1 MTNRL
6 SELAKRVEELSESKK
21 DTTRAIAAAKAI
33 FDGRDPSTDRA
44 SILVTAEHAFA
55 AVLIACM
62 DRDPRKAA
70 AMLNEGL
77 IPGIESRLTLYASN
91 TTSEKP

>member
-1 MTNRL
+1 M
-6 SELAKRVEELSESKK
+6 SEAHK
-21 DTTRAIAAAKAI
+21 DTERAFAAAKAI
-33 FDGRDPSTDRA
+33 IDGRNPSADSA

-55 AVLIACM
+55 ALLITVM

-77 IPGIESRLTLYASN
+77 VQGIEHRLSLYAS
-91 TTSEKP
+91 KGGAA

>member
-1 MTNRL
+1 M
-6 SELAKRVEELSESKK
+6 SENQK
-21 DTTRAIAAAKAI
+21 DTERAIAAAKAI
-33 FDGRDPSTDRA
+33 VDGRDPVTDRA

-77 IPGIESRLTLYASN
+77 IPGIEQRLALYAAK
-91 TTSEKP
+91 TGVQP

>member
-1 MTNRL
+1 MTEN
-6 SELAKRVEELSESKK
+6 KK
-21 DTTRAIAAAKAI
+21 DTIRAVVAAKAI
-33 FDGRDPSTDRA
+33 LDGRDPIADRA

-77 IPGIESRLTLYASN
+77 IPGIEQRLSLYASKGDA
-91 TTSEKP
+91 S

>member
-1 MTNRL
+1 M
-6 SELAKRVEELSESKK
+6 SENQI
-21 DTTRAIAAAKAI
+21 DTARAIAAARAI
-33 FDGRDPSTDRA
+33 FDGRDPSVDRA

-62 DRDPRKAA
+62 GRDPRKAA

-77 IPGIESRLTLYASN
+77 IPGIESRLALYAS
-91 TTSEKP
+91 KGDAK

>member
-1 MTNRL
+1 V
-6 SELAKRVEELSESKK
+6 SENQK
-21 DTTRAIAAAKAI
+21 DTARAIVAAKAI
-33 FDGRDPSTDRA
+33 IDGRQPVADRS

-62 DRDPRKAA
+62 GGDPRKAA

-77 IPGIESRLTLYASN
+77 IPGIEHRLALYAAK
-91 TTSEKP
+91 TGGA

>member
-1 MTNRL
+1 M
-6 SELAKRVEELSESKK
+6 SEAEK
-21 DTTRAIAAAKAI
+21 DTGRAFIAAKAI
-33 FDGRDPSTDRA
+33 IDGRDPSADRA

-55 AVLIACM
+55 ALLIACM

-77 IPGIESRLTLYASN
+77 IPGIEQRLALYAS
-91 TTSEKP
+91 KGGAK

>member
-1 MTNRL
+1 M
-6 SELAKRVEELSESKK
+6 SENVK
-21 DTTRAIAAAKAI
+21 DTARAIAAAKAI
-33 FDGRDPSTDRA
+33 FDSRDPVADRS

-77 IPGIESRLTLYASN
+77 IPGIEQRLALYAA
-91 TTSEKP
+91 KGGAQ